1 MALSIHSFISTLSKS
16 VKTGVFPNFHFCGSH
31 ENDVRYVVDSIFT
44 PHYSNKSMILE
55 VHMLD
60 NVSETSLVQ
69 MIQSFCGLQAVVSDF
84 DNKPKLVIIHQQSEI
99 LTESF
104 IHFLDNKM
112 VENHVKFIFSVRL
125 CILFRLY
132 C

>member
-1 MALSIHSFISTLSKS
+1 
-16 VKTGVFPNFHFCGSH
+16 
-31 ENDVRYVVDSIFT
+31 
-44 PHYSNKSMILE
+44 MILE
-55 VHMLD
+55 IHMLD

-104 IHFLDNKM
+104 VHFLDNNGCLP
-112 VENHVKFIFSVRL
+112 VCRLSLRCLHVLATINNTIARMMR
-125 CILFRLY
+125 I
-132 C
+132 